1 MGLVQDLDVRKAHNL
16 LYPVKSKEADQVE
29 LDVVETPEVEAPRER
44 TNVKTKVKEKTK
56 SVEVEVDFENL
67 PYFHGEITREDAE
80 KKLQGKP
87 QGTFLTR
94 SVWNSRN
101 KFPN

>member
-29 LDVVETPEVEAPRER
+29 LDVVETPAVEVPRVR
-44 TNVKTKVKEKTK
+44 NIVKTKEKK
-56 SVEVEVDFENL
+56 SMELDVDFENL
-67 PYFHGEITREDAE
+67 PYFHGKMTRMDAE
-80 KKLQGKP
+80 DKLRGKP

-94 SVWNSRN
+94 FVWNSQI
-101 KFPN
+101 